1 MDDVFKD
8 EVEYAN
14 FWTRFI
20 ASLIDGLILM
30 IPNLIINFLV
40 DDLLIKS
47 VLPYLIF
54 WPYYAILESGE
65 GQGTIG
71 KKVMKI
77 KVTDMNGERITF
89 MQATGRY
96 FGKIISALI
105 LLIGYI
111 MAAFT
116 SKKQA
121 LHDIMAGTL
130 VVKTE

>member
-1 MDDVFKD
+1 MEDVFKD

-14 FWTRFI
+14 FWTRFV
-20 ASLIDGLILM
+20 ASFIDGLILL
-30 IPNLIINFLV
+30 IPNLLINFLTSDQV
-40 DDLLIKS
+40 IKS
-47 VLPYLIF
+47 ILPYLIF
-54 WPYYAILESGE
+54 WPYYALLESGE
-65 GQGTIG
+65 GQATIG

-77 KVTDMNGERITF
+77 KVTNMNGERITF

-96 FGKIISALI
+96 FGKIISMVI

-130 VVKTE
+130 VVKHE